1 MEIKF
6 LHLLGHHRNLIDL
19 LSSKMDKI
27 HETTVS
33 RHWTTDSPRLIP
45 EKETNKVSPHCPSSL
60 PSQGRELKES
70 LVVLEGEERER
81 ECVCTLWR
89 SDQQRGPCSL
99 AERWSAYMCYKF
111 TEAQKK
117 HWGEVGRSIPEL
129 TQGQEQFVFP
139 LAIVERPDTGGIRL
153 SPQKGIASVVRSNFA
168 STKGCLDP
176 PWKT

>member
-81 ECVCTLWR
+81 ESVCARSGDQISRGVPAVWLSADLRTCVTNLLR
-89 SDQQRGPCSL
+89 PR
-99 AERWSAYMCYKF
+99 RN
-111 TEAQKK
+111 T
-117 HWGEVGRSIPEL
+117 GE
-129 TQGQEQFVFP
+129 
-139 LAIVERPDTGGIRL
+139 
-153 SPQKGIASVVRSNFA
+153 K
-168 STKGCLDP
+168 
-176 PWKT
+176 

>member
-81 ECVCTLWR
+81 ERVCVHALEIR
-89 SDQQRGPCSL
+89 SAEGSL
-99 AERWSAYMCYKF
+99 QS
-111 TEAQKK
+111 
-117 HWGEVGRSIPEL
+117 G
-129 TQGQEQFVFP
+129 
-139 LAIVERPDTGGIRL
+139 
-153 SPQKGIASVVRSNFA
+153 
-168 STKGCLDP
+168 
-176 PWKT
+176 